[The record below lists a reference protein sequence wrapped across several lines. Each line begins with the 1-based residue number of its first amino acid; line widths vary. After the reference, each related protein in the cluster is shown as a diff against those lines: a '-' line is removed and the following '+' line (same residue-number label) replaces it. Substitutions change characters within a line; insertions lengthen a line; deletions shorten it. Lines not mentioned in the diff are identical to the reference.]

1 MRDPG
6 LTGSILDRSVAA
18 MTLEAG
24 PLMRAAAVAL
34 AVALTA
40 AAAQFTIPLPFTAG
54 PFTMGP
60 LAVLLTGAALGARLG
75 FVAQALYL
83 AAGAAGLA
91 VFTPSPTLPPG
102 PLRLI
107 GPTGGYLMAY
117 PIAAFLTG
125 YLAERGWDRRYLT
138 SYAAMLAGLF
148 LIFTGG
154 VTWLAAAYTGSFAA
168 AFAQGAAPFIL
179 ADLVKAAAAAM
190 ILPQLWWF
198 VGQAEG
204 RRP

>member
-1 MRDPG
+1 MREHV

-18 MTLEAG
+18 MTRTAA
-24 PLMRAAAVAL
+24 PLIRAAAVAL
-34 AVALTA
+34 AVVLTA
-40 AAAQFTIPLPFTAG
+40 AAAQFTILLPFTAV

-60 LAVLLTGAALGARLG
+60 FAVLLTGAALGARPG

-91 VFTPSPTLPPG
+91 VFTPSLTLPPG

-117 PIAAFLTG
+117 PIAAFVTG
-125 YLAERGWDRRYLT
+125 YLAQRGWDRRYLT
-138 SYAAMLAGLF
+138 SFAAMLVGL
-148 LIFTGG
+148 LVIFTGG
-154 VTWLAAAYTGSFAA
+154 VTWLAVAYTHSFAA

-179 ADLVKAAAAAM
+179 ADLVKAAAAAL
-190 ILPQLWWF
+190 ILPQVWR
-198 VGQAEG
+198 AADAA
-204 RRP
+204 RT

>member
-1 MRDPG
+1 MRDHAPA
-6 LTGSILDRSVAA
+6 GSILDRSVAA

-24 PLMRAAAVAL
+24 PLIRAAAVAL

-40 AAAQFTIPLPFTAG
+40 AAAQFTIPLPFTAV

-60 LAVLLTGAALGARLG
+60 FAVLLTGAALGARLG
-75 FVAQALYL
+75 CVAQVLYL

-117 PIAAFLTG
+117 PIAAFVTG
-125 YLAERGWDRRYLT
+125 YLAQRGWDRGYLT
-138 SYAAMLAGLF
+138 SFAAMLVGLF
-148 LIFTGG
+148 VIFTGG
-154 VTWLAAAYTGSFAA
+154 VTWLAVAFTGSFPA
-168 AFAQGAAPFIL
+168 AFALGAAPFIL
-179 ADLVKAAAAAM
+179 IDLLKAAAAAA
-190 ILPQLWWF
+190 ILPQVWRLI
-198 VGQAEG
+198 GKT
-204 RRP
+204 